1 MSFSKNFS
9 MSPTKKFE
17 WISATQ
23 IWLKVKRLKH
33 KVRYIYRMQA
43 LTLQSDSATLW
54 FQTIKC
60 SNTLTT

>member
-1 MSFSKNFS
+1 MSFSKNVS

-17 WISATQ
+17 GISATQ

-33 KVRYIYRMQA
+33 KVDISTECMP